1 MMGFGIG
8 PVIFTMIL
16 TYLINPNNESI
27 LANNKYPQAVAENVP
42 NSLKSIAIVYLVIG
56 LVGVVLLK
64 PKSQKRLEEEA
75 QE

>member
-8 PVIFTMIL
+8 PVIFTMML
-16 TYLINPNNESI
+16 TYLINPKNEGL
-27 LANNKYPQAVAENVP
+27 LANNKYPQSVALNVP
-42 NSLKSIAIVYLVIG
+42 DSLRSIAVVYLVIG
-56 LVGVVLLK
+56 LVGVVLMK